1 MRRSVS
7 THCGSRQVAF
17 LQEIVSEA
25 DACHG
30 TCPHSAI
37 VLINYV
43 RRGQG
48 KSLLLVHG
56 LGSSWRSWQGI
67 MEPLAAR
74 RSVTAIDL
82 PGFGKSPPLDG
93 EVSVQTLADA
103 LAQFLREHELI
114 GTDAV
119 GSSVGARLLL
129 ELARRGGV
137 LGSVVSLG
145 PGGFWLGWERF
156 LFAASVWFSHRLALS
171 LQFAMPTL
179 IAHDWSRSLLLAQF
193 SVQPAA
199 LPASMVLEEM
209 RSYAS
214 ARSYDAVLRA
224 LLREPAQQG
233 ADADS
238 LTRPLVIGWGR
249 LDRICLPRQ
258 AARAL
263 QLYPGARLHWFERCG
278 HFPHWD
284 APEETTRLILE
295 ATAD

>member
-1 MRRSVS
+1 M
-7 THCGSRQVAF
+7 
-17 LQEIVSEA
+17 
-25 DACHG
+25 
-30 TCPHSAI
+30 
-37 VLINYV
+37 LINYV

-56 LGSSWRSWQGI
+56 LGSNWRSWQGI
-67 MEPLAAR
+67 IEPLAER

-93 EVSVQTLADA
+93 EVSMQTMADA
-103 LAQFLREHELI
+103 LAQFLWEHELI
-114 GTDAV
+114 GTDAA
-119 GSSVGARLLL
+119 GSSVGGRLLL

-156 LFAASVWFSHRLALS
+156 LFAASAWLSHGLARS
-171 LQFAMPTL
+171 LQSAMPSL
-179 IAHDWSRSLLLAQF
+179 IAHDWSRSLLMAQF
-193 SVQPAA
+193 SVAPAA
-199 LPASMVLEEM
+199 LSSSMVLEEM

-214 ARSYDAVLRA
+214 ARSYGAVLRA

-233 ADADS
+233 ADAGS
-238 LTRPLVIGWGR
+238 LTSPLVIGWGR

-258 AARAL
+258 AARAM

>member
-1 MRRSVS
+1 MR
-7 THCGSRQVAF
+7 
-17 LQEIVSEA
+17 EA
-25 DACHG
+25 DACDG
-30 TCPHSAI
+30 VRPHSER

-82 PGFGKSPPLDG
+82 PGFGNSPPLDG
-93 EVSVQTLADA
+93 EVSLQTLADA

-114 GTDAV
+114 GTDAA
-119 GSSVGARLLL
+119 GSSIGARLLL
-129 ELARRGGV
+129 ELARRGDV

-156 LFAASVWFSHRLALS
+156 LFAASVWCSHRLAQGLR
-171 LQFAMPTL
+171 FAMPTL

-199 LPASMVLEEM
+199 LPPSMVLEEM
-209 RSYAS
+209 RSYAT

-224 LLREPAQQG
+224 LLREPAKQG
-233 ADADS
+233 ADAGS
-238 LTRPLVIGWGR
+238 LPRPLVIGWGR
-249 LDRICLPRQ
+249 LDRVCLPQQ

>member
-1 MRRSVS
+1 MR
-7 THCGSRQVAF
+7 F
-17 LQEIVSEA
+17 QERMPA
-25 DACHG
+25 QCH
-30 TCPHSAI
+30 

-56 LGSSWRSWQGI
+56 LGSNWRSWQGI

-82 PGFGKSPPLDG
+82 PGFGKSPPLEG

-114 GTDAV
+114 GTDAA
-119 GSSVGARLLL
+119 GSSIGARLLL
-129 ELARRGGV
+129 ELASRGGV
-137 LGSVVSLG
+137 VGAVVSLG

-156 LFAASVWFSHRLALS
+156 LFAASVSLSRRLARNLH
-171 LQFAMPTL
+171 FAMPTL
-179 IAHDWSRSLLLAQF
+179 ISHDWSRRLLLAQF

-199 LPASMVLEEM
+199 LPASMILEEM

-214 ARSYDAVLRA
+214 ARSFEAVLHA
-224 LLREPAQQG
+224 LLRGPAQLG
-233 ADADS
+233 ADAGRMA
-238 LTRPLVIGWGR
+238 RPLVIGWGR
-249 LDRICLPRQ
+249 LDRVCLPRQ

-263 QLYPGARLHWFERCG
+263 QLFPGAHLHWFERCG

-284 APEETTRLILE
+284 APEETTRLILDV
-295 ATAD
+295 TAD

>member
-1 MRRSVS
+1 MRLRSRLAAQWR
-7 THCGSRQVAF
+7 T
-17 LQEIVSEA
+17 
-25 DACHG
+25 
-30 TCPHSAI
+30 

-56 LGSSWRSWQGI
+56 LGSSWRSWQAI
-67 MEPLAAR
+67 MEPLAAK

-82 PGFGKSPPLDG
+82 PGFGKSPPLEG
-93 EVSVQTLADA
+93 EISVQTMADA
-103 LAQFLREHELI
+103 LAQFLWEHELI

-119 GSSVGARLLL
+119 GSSIGARLLL
-129 ELARRGGV
+129 ELASRGGV
-137 LGSVVSLG
+137 LGSVISMG
-145 PGGFWLGWERF
+145 PGGFWVGWERIH
-156 LFAASVWFSHRLALS
+156 FAASVWLSRRLARS

-179 IAHDWSRSLLLAQF
+179 IAHEWSRRLLLARF

-199 LPASMVLEEM
+199 LPPSMVLEEM

-214 ARSYDAVLRA
+214 ARSFEAVLHA
-224 LLREPAQQG
+224 LVRQPARLG
-233 ADADS
+233 TDAGR
-238 LTRPLVIGWGR
+238 LPKPLVIGWGR
-249 LDRICLPRQ
+249 LDRICPPRQ

-263 QLYPGARLHWFERCG
+263 KLFPGAHLHWFERCG

-284 APEETTRLILE
+284 APEETTRLILD